1 MIVTCEKC
9 SARYK
14 LDDAKVTSRGAKIT
28 CPRCRHV
35 FVIFREEEQAAAPKR
50 PEVLPSPATTVAT
63 PRQAAAPIAA
73 SAATARPPA
82 PPSTLPPT
90 RDVHGL
96 DFRKVGIASWKVKV
110 RIGLIYDFSDYKT
123 LRKYIQDGRVT
134 AADLLSH
141 DGKTWKPIGD
151 IPDLERYFIDV
162 YEMAEA
168 QRAAAEQAHT
178 AEANPFGDES
188 PTNVVG
194 MNDVAAG
201 NLAFNLAQD
210 EIDAIRSGPGGGRSA
225 TASLPPRNAPVGA
238 NRTQPPSGSSPRT
251 LPPSGPATR
260 TLPGLDEPRRSGR
273 TLPPTGPGRT
283 VAPGPAKPAL
293 TPGGIAGVVLI
304 LGAIGGWAYLNF
316 FSTPDGSSDP
326 GPADPGPAVA
336 APAAD
341 PVPPPAEDIRE
352 KVREELQRELEQGAD
367 EPAPVVE
374 RDQQLIPVKPK
385 NLGTNTN
392 RNVPL
397 SSGTAGAS
405 TGAATNAPPSNAAAP
420 ASARDHA
427 DVGDDAWRRGDYSS
441 AVSAYKEAVRLEP
454 GSATYLGKLGRAQYK
469 AGDKGG
475 ATQSLS
481 SALRGGYK
489 EADKWLGHI
498 ARDQGDVAGATGHYN
513 DYLKTSPSDAAEI
526 QRELDQLT
534 GG

>member
-35 FVIFREEEQAAAPKR
+35 FVIFREEPAAAPKR
-50 PEVLPSPATTVAT
+50 PEVMPSPATTVAK
-63 PRQAAAPIAA
+63 PVSAPAAQA
-73 SAATARPPA
+73 RPA
-82 PPSTLPPT
+82 PPPTTMPPS
-90 RDVHGL
+90 RDVHSL

-162 YEMAEA
+162 YEQAEV
-168 QRAAAEQAHT
+168 QRATSERQQPR
-178 AEANPFGDES
+178 EDNPFGDES

-194 MNDVAAG
+194 MSDIAAG

-210 EIDAIRSGPGGGRSA
+210 EIDAIRGDPMGGRSA
-225 TASLPPRNAPVGA
+225 TASLPPRSSPVGG
-238 NRTQPPSGSSPRT
+238 NRTIPPAPRT
-251 LPPSGPATR
+251 IPPTPSASR
-260 TLPGLDEPRRSGR
+260 TLPGLDDPRRSR
-273 TLPPTGPGRT
+273 TLPPTGPGRA
-283 VAPGPAKPAL
+283 VAPTNPRPVL
-293 TPGGIAGVVLI
+293 TPGGIAGIVLI
-304 LGAIGGWAYLNF
+304 VGAVAAWAWLNF
-316 FSTPDGSSDP
+316 FASDDSA
-326 GPADPGPAVA
+326 PAPEPAVA
-336 APAAD
+336 APAPD

-352 KVREELQRELEQGAD
+352 KVREELQRELEQSASD
-367 EPAPVVE
+367 PTPITVE
-374 RDQQLIPVKPK
+374 REQQLIPVKPK
-385 NLGTNTN
+385 NLGAPTGRDMPPRDTTGG
-392 RNVPL
+392 
-397 SSGTAGAS
+397 SS
-405 TGAATNAPPSNAAAP
+405 ATPAPTTTTAP

-427 DVGDDAWRRGDYSS
+427 DVGDDAWRRGDYAS
-441 AVSAYKEAVRLEP
+441 AVAAYKEAVRIEP

-469 AGDKGG
+469 AGDKAG

-489 EADKWLGHI
+489 EASKWLGHI